1 MTALLLVGTGLIG
14 GSFALAARRAGLFER
29 VIGIDRND
37 EMLQHAISAG
47 VIDEGL
53 SDGIMP
59 PREHVAAVCLGV
71 PVSAIA
77 SWVDRVADWVGDDVP
92 IFDVGS
98 VKGLVVREISP
109 ARANF
114 VPCHPIA
121 GSEKQGPQHASADLF
136 VGQKIVVTPVAETRE
151 ATIRAVESYW
161 HAVGAT
167 TARESAESHDRKL
180 AVTSHLPHLLA
191 FVMMEL
197 VKEADAEQHIG
208 NGFRDFTRLADS
220 DPDIWANI
228 LAGNRAELEANVER
242 LIELTREI
250 GALTGDIEALR
261 ERIASARRG
270 RERLS

>member
-14 GSFALAARRAGLFER
+14 GSFALAARRASLFDR
-29 VIGIDRND
+29 VIGIDYD
-37 EMLQHAISAG
+37 QEMLSHAIESG

-53 SDGIMP
+53 PDGIMP
-59 PREHVAAVCLGV
+59 PPENIAAVCLGV

-77 SWVDRVADWVGDDVP
+77 AWVQRVADCVDDDTP

-98 VKGLVVREISP
+98 VKSAVVREVSP
-109 ARANF
+109 PRPNF

-121 GSEKQGPQHASADLF
+121 GSEKQGPLNASADLF
-136 VGQKIVVTPVAETRE
+136 VGQKIIVTPLPETRE
-151 ATIRAVESYW
+151 AIVSQVESYW
-161 HAVGAT
+161 QRVGAT
-167 TARESAESHDRKL
+167 TQRESAESHDRKL

-191 FVMMEL
+191 FAMMEL
-197 VKEADAEQHIG
+197 VKEADAEQHVG
-208 NGFRDFTRLADS
+208 NGFKDFTRLADS

-228 LAGNRAELEANVER
+228 LAGNREELEANVER

-250 GALTGDIEALR
+250 GALTADLDALR